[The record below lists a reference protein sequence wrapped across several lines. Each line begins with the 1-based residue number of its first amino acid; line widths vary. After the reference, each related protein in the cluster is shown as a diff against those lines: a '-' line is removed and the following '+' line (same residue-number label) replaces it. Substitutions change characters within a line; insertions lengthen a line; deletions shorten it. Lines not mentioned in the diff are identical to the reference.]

1 MEVGCLVDYNKD
13 GARFR
18 GEVIR
23 VKDNVA
29 TVLNEETNEKKEIVV
44 DDLVVINL

>member
-18 GEVIR
+18 GEVVR
-23 VKDNVA
+23 VKDNIA
-29 TVLNEETNEKKEIVV
+29 TVLNEETNEKKEYCV
-44 DDLVVINL
+44 DDLVIINL